1 MIQFAII
8 LFGVTMLY
16 VASTS
21 RLEAYI
27 KAIAVQGIILF
38 FLVLSDAGH
47 SPLLTVLFLS
57 IETIGVKAVLIP
69 LFLSTIVR
77 KSGTLREVE
86 PYIPNFF
93 SLLIT
98 SLIFALG
105 FYIAYWSGDSV
116 NNIRPFYFGISI
128 STIISGMFIIV
139 SRKKIITHVMGYM
152 FVENGIFLLTLSIAK
167 EMPFIV
173 ALGVLLDIFI
183 AIYLLGLFVTKVQYA
198 FSEIDVDTLSNLK
211 D

>member
-116 NNIRPFYFGISI
+116 NNIRTFYFGISI
-128 STIISGMFIIV
+128 STIISGMLSLFAQ
-139 SRKKIITHVMGYM
+139 KIITHVMGYM
-152 FVENGIFLLTLSIAK
+152 FVENGISCSRFYRK

-173 ALGVLLDIFI
+173 ALACCSISSSPFTCSASL
-183 AIYLLGLFVTKVQYA
+183 
-198 FSEIDVDTLSNLK
+198 
-211 D
+211 